1 MDDRRRTP
9 SDVNSSYYL
18 WNGEPKNAG
27 ILNYIHN
34 ITDVIYFIKVFPATL
49 YIRSCSNSGS
59 SCICVLG
66 VSMWHLLSLNRVWN
80 CSEGVENR
88 VIMIEKM
95 QLPE

>member
-9 SDVNSSYYL
+9 SDGNSSSCL
-18 WNGEPKNAG
+18 WHGELENAG

-34 ITDVIYFIKVFPATL
+34 ITDVIYFIEVFPATL

-66 VSMWHLLSLNRVWN
+66 VSMLYLLLLSLNRFWN

-88 VIMIEKM
+88 AIMIEKM
-95 QLPE
+95 Q